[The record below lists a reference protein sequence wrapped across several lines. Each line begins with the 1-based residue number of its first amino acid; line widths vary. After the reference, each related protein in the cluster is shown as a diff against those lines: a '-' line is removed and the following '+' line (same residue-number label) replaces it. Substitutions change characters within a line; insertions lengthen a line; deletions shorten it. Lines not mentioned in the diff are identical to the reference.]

1 VVADEGTVG
10 LVDAHVHLL
19 PARLAAR
26 VRRVFDDH
34 LPGCLA
40 YDTPD
45 PHAVLDD
52 LEVAGV
58 GTAWV
63 LPYAHAPGVADWLIP
78 ATADHLAELTE
89 AHPAVDLVLAATVHP
104 GDDDP
109 AAVITDAVVAR
120 GARALKLH
128 CAVGGFHADDPRLDP
143 VWAVCSELS
152 LPIVLHAGHHPGGV
166 GADDDLGAVDR
177 VAGRFPDLPLIVAH
191 AALPAVDATLALLDR
206 HANLHADLTPVVAAT
221 PALSADQ
228 LERYADRLLFGS
240 DGPNTG
246 VRVPDLV
253 TRWRATG
260 AGEEVLRA
268 VLGGTAHRLT
278 AAVRP

>member
-1 VVADEGTVG
+1 VTDEVTVG

-19 PARLAAR
+19 PPRLAAR
-26 VRRVFDDH
+26 VRRLFDDH

-40 YDTPD
+40 YATPD

-52 LEVAGV
+52 LEAAGI

-63 LPYAHAPGVADWLIP
+63 LPYAHTPGVADWLIP
-78 ATADHLAELTE
+78 ATADHLAELAESHST
-89 AHPAVDLVLAATVHP
+89 VDLVLAATVHP
-104 GDDDP
+104 GDDDT
-109 AAVITDAVVAR
+109 AALVTDAVVAR

-128 CAVGGFHADDPRLDP
+128 CAVGGFDADDPRLDP

-152 LPIVLHAGHHPGGV
+152 LPVVLHAGHHPGGV
-166 GADDDLGAVDR
+166 GADADLEAVDR
-177 VAGRFPDLPLIVAH
+177 VARRFPDLPLIVAH

-240 DGPNTG
+240 DAPNTG
-246 VRVPDLV
+246 IRVPDLV
-253 TRWRATG
+253 ARWRATG
-260 AGEEVLRA
+260 ASHDALRA
-268 VLGGTAHRLT
+268 VLGGTARRLA
-278 AAVRP
+278 AAVRV

>member
-1 VVADEGTVG
+1 VADQGTEG

-19 PARLAAR
+19 PPRLAAR

-40 YDTPD
+40 YATPD

-52 LEVAGV
+52 LESAGV

-63 LPYAHAPGVADWLIP
+63 LPYAHAPGIAEWLIP
-78 ATADHLAELTE
+78 ATADHLDELIE

-104 GDDDP
+104 GDGDP
-109 AAVITDAVVAR
+109 DAVVTDAVVSR

-128 CAVGGFHADDPRLDP
+128 CAVGGFEADDPRLDR

-152 LPIVLHAGHHPGGV
+152 LPVVLHAGHHPGGV
-166 GADDDLGAVDR
+166 GDDDDLDAVDR

-191 AALPAVDATLALLDR
+191 AALPAVDATLALLER
-206 HANLHADLTPVVAAT
+206 HPNLHADLTPVVAAT
-221 PALSADQ
+221 PALTAAQ
-228 LERYADRLLFGS
+228 LERHAERLLFGS
-240 DGPNTG
+240 DAPNTG
-246 VRVPDLV
+246 VRLPGLV
-253 TRWRATG
+253 ARWRATG
-260 AGEEVLRA
+260 ASEEALRA

-278 AAVRP
+278 AAVRV